1 MGNSV
6 FRRPPYYTDGVLFH
20 LKAYA
25 FVQSP
30 NGKPAYW
37 DSNKNLEMPFFSLST
52 APHKWEIFMG
62 EDKDENDL
70 LIRYGMP
77 EDIWCV
83 GEDEFIGS
91 TLNHSFRP

>member
-1 MGNSV
+1 
-6 FRRPPYYTDGVLFH
+6 
-20 LKAYA
+20 
-25 FVQSP
+25 
-30 NGKPAYW
+30 
-37 DSNKNLEMPFFSLST
+37 MPFFSLST

-77 EDIWCV
+77 EDIWYV

-91 TLNHSFRP
+91 TLNHSFRT